1 MTFTPYV
8 CKIFFFTLKF
18 LSVILC
24 FSGLC
29 FDKASGLLCGLTPF
43 AFVTVSSPHLGVKLL
58 MGRAATWIKDTFS
71 SLNTP
76 SVQDLFLDE
85 RTDYLFLNPE
95 EVKEDGAL
103 PKQVGAK
110 EPSEPAPLLLE
121 MTRKVVLNEQASGSF
136 SVSNSLFFVVCLVA
150 RIKRFRGSRALQP
163 SIQDVFTQMFTTIFL
178 CRTRLE
184 AYLLMLLRCVCFSFL
199 TCNCQRRS

>member
-71 SLNTP
+71 NLNTP
-76 SVQDLFLDE
+76 SVQDLFLDK

-136 SVSNSLFFVVCLVA
+136 SVSNSLFFVVFVLLPESSDSVVRGPCSLPFKMCL
-150 RIKRFRGSRALQP
+150 RKCS
-163 SIQDVFTQMFTTIFL
+163 
-178 CRTRLE
+178 
-184 AYLLMLLRCVCFSFL
+184 
-199 TCNCQRRS
+199 QRYSCAVRDWRHICSCC